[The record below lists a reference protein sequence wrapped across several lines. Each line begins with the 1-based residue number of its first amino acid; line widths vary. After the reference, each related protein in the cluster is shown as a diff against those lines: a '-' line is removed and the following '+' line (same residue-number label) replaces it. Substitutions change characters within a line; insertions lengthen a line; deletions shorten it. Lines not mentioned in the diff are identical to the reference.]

1 MASMAHLRA
10 LEESYKSKETL
21 IYRGGQARSHL
32 ALRPASGLA
41 KAGRNGAP
49 MAHLREWVKL
59 LLGGH
64 DVGSL
69 PRKNYKS
76 RVETLVE
83 MIHNDIQGQAG
94 SLPSCTPTAP
104 GPAKG
109 GRNGVD
115 G

>member
-1 MASMAHLRA
+1 MASMANLRA

-64 DVGSL
+64 DVGKFSVGITS
-69 PRKNYKS
+69 PGGTRY
-76 RVETLVE
+76 R
-83 MIHNDIQGQAG
+83 GRQARSHLALRPASG
-94 SLPSCTPTAP
+94 L
-104 GPAKG
+104 AKG